1 MEILDGDLVAV
12 GGKKEKL
19 ASTPCKAHTPLPGV
33 ALNQKELGSL
43 AGHRQYEAAEFAG
56 CMVLAAVAR

>member
-1 MEILDGDLVAV
+1 
-12 GGKKEKL
+12 
-19 ASTPCKAHTPLPGV
+19 V